1 MHTVCNRGKEQGAP
15 PLPFQS
21 EERAGHEGAPPQ
33 RPRQT
38 KPTRHTTSRFRCTPY
53 TIAAKSRARPRW
65 RFRARNERGT
75 GARTCRSRDRHTQLV
90 DSNLKIEK
98 ESSNSG
104 KGGRGGERVRA
115 GPPRTNKVRPLGERG
130 ARGEGEWELR
140 EVAGRSRRGSPRINS
155 AEGYR
160 SAPSRTR

>member
-1 MHTVCNRGKEQGAP
+1 MHTVRNRGKEQGAP

-21 EERAGHEGAPPQ
+21 EERAGHGGAHLPKT
-33 RPRQT
+33 RQT
-38 KPTRHTTSRFRCTPY
+38 KLTRHTTRTSRCTPY
-53 TIAAKSRARPRW
+53 TIAAKSRARPRC

-75 GARTCRSRDRHTQLV
+75 GARTCRRRDRHTQLV
-90 DSNLKIEK
+90 DSNLKREK

-130 ARGEGEWELR
+130 ARGEGGRELR
-140 EVAGRSRRGSPRINS
+140 AVAGRARKGSPRTIS